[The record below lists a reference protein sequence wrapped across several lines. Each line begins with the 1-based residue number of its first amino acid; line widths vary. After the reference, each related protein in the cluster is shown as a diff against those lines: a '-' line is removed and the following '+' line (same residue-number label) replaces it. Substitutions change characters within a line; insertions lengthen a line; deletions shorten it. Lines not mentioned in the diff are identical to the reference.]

1 MQSSDRPGLSLSFWP
16 GVSAFLESTP
26 SMAKKPD
33 PTERVRGLA
42 AVQEIRENRKRGK
55 YGRPT
60 FKHAFVAFSLV
71 GVLLGVY
78 YFLWNRGVQTGRAK
92 LLAAQADT
100 VATLGKDWF
109 PLRDRME
116 AIVKEA
122 HNDFPG
128 DEVLPAARSLGFRNE
143 AGLYIRLRLAETG
156 DVATAA
162 EHSVKDGFTS
172 CLVRGTGEAPA
183 TPPPPGPTIVGGDQ
197 PWNLRQAYRSTRVLT
212 DGWRK
217 LVEGVDDDLR
227 LKVFEEQYEKAQ
239 KTEIPFAL
247 NVVKQAKYFLLLLDE
262 DVPEAR
268 IVEPTSVGDAGAA
281 KPRTTLNVDDLALVP
296 HPVRIYLYDL
306 NQKKM
311 IAQVRRTSVGHVSL
325 GPEVLSTNPEVANAL
340 HRQVNNCQLAHDF
353 VEAVSPEV
361 PTAPAP
367 SATPSAS
374 AKAPAPR

>member
-1 MQSSDRPGLSLSFWP
+1 
-16 GVSAFLESTP
+16 
-26 SMAKKPD
+26 MAKKPD

-60 FKHAFVAFSLV
+60 FKHALVAFSLV

-78 YFLWNRGVQTGRAK
+78 YFRWNRGVQTGRAK
-92 LLAAQADT
+92 LLSAQADT

-109 PLRDRME
+109 PLRDQME
-116 AIVKEA
+116 AVVKGA
-122 HNDFPG
+122 RNDFSG
-128 DEVLPAARSLGFRNE
+128 DDVQPAARTLAFRSE
-143 AGLYIRLRLAETG
+143 PGLYLRLRLAETG
-156 DVATAA
+156 DIGAAA

-172 CLVRGTGEAPA
+172 CLVRGTSAPA
-183 TPPPPGPTIVGGDQ
+183 VNPPPSGTPMIVGGDQ
-197 PWNLRQAYRSTRVLT
+197 PWNVRQAYRSTRVLT
-212 DGWRK
+212 DTWRK

-227 LKVFEEQYEKAQ
+227 LKVFEEQYEQAQ

-247 NVVKQAKYFLLLLDE
+247 NVVKQAKYFLLVLDE

-268 IVEPTSVGDAGAA
+268 IVEPTAVGDAGAI

-296 HPVRIYLYDL
+296 HPVRIYLYDFS
-306 NQKKM
+306 QKKM
-311 IAQVRRTSVGHVSL
+311 IAQVRRTSIGHVSL

-353 VEAVSPEV
+353 VEAVSPDD
-361 PTAPAP
+361 PATAAP
-367 SATPSAS
+367 SPPAS
-374 AKAPAPR
+374 ALGKGPAPR